1 MSALL
6 RAENIHAHYGESHIL
21 HGVDIEINPGE
32 AVGLLGRNG
41 MGKSTLIRTML
52 GHVKATN
59 GKVYVRGQE
68 RTGIEPFKIAR
79 LGVAYV
85 PEGRGIFPN
94 LSVKENLMV
103 SARPGYSQQID
114 WDYDRVLETFP
125 RLSERLSH
133 GGQQLSGGEQQ
144 MLAIGRALMTNPDV
158 LILDEATEG
167 LAPIIVAEIWKVIA
181 TVSATGMAIL
191 IVDRNYKKVLAHTN
205 RSVVLEKGLVVE
217 ANDSVTLAEN
227 PELLTRYLG
236 V

>member
-6 RAENIHAHYGESHIL
+6 RAEQIHAHYGESHIL
-21 HGVDIEINPGE
+21 HGVGIEINPGE

-52 GHVKATN
+52 GHVKATG
-59 GKVYVRGQE
+59 GKVYVRGQD
-68 RTGIEPFKIAR
+68 RTNTEPFKIAR

-85 PEGRGIFPN
+85 PEGRGVFPN

-103 SARPGYSQQID
+103 SAGPGFNKQVNG
-114 WDYDRVLETFP
+114 DYDRVLETFP

-167 LAPIIVAEIWKVIA
+167 LAPIIVDEIWKVIA

-191 IVDRNYKKVLAHTN
+191 IVDRNYKKVLSHTN
-205 RSVVLEKGLVVE
+205 RCVVIEKGRVVE
-217 ANDSVTLAEN
+217 AGDSKKLAAQ